1 MVGGQRIK
9 YKNVYD
15 EVAVITSDNTTES
28 CSNTTLASG
37 STVLSQET
45 SSPTWSKRILDPD
58 VQNYINFVMS
68 DIGLSDVGMSDME
81 FQEKILPE
89 MTKLTSSE
97 SMQKLET
104 VKSFKDLLDDTES
117 RSIWRFQ
124 RRKPL
129 RIERNQAFGDH
140 QQSQLLIG
148 GPQFSSDSDDP
159 RDEQM
164 SANKAVQF
172 NELVGNPNTVPIP
185 SSRYKKIL
193 PQGTHEFIDALS
205 DETTEDELK
214 FFEVT
219 QWLNSQVQGFR
230 KSFLIKILTFNLRLF
245 QK

>member
-15 EVAVITSDNTTES
+15 EVSVITTDNTLES

-37 STVLSQET
+37 STLVSSSTQLAT
-45 SSPTWSKRILDPD
+45 SSPAWSKRILDPD

-89 MTKLTSSE
+89 MTKLTTSE

-104 VKSFKDLLDDTES
+104 IKSFKDLMEDTKS

-124 RRKPL
+124 RRKPPNK
-129 RIERNQAFGDH
+129 EGNQH
-140 QQSQLLIG
+140 SQ
-148 GPQFSSDSDDP
+148 PQFSSDSDEVSP
-159 RDEQM
+159 RDEQK
-164 SANKAVQF
+164 SANETARFSEIV
-172 NELVGNPNTVPIP
+172 ENPNTVPIP

-193 PQGTHEFIDALS
+193 PQDTHEFIDALS

-219 QWLNSQVQGFR
+219 QWLNSQVQGFQK
-230 KSFLIKILTFNLRLF
+230 KSYKNS
-245 QK
+245 QV

>member
-104 VKSFKDLLDDTES
+104 VKSFKDLLDDTE
-117 RSIWRFQ
+117 
-124 RRKPL
+124 
-129 RIERNQAFGDH
+129 
-140 QQSQLLIG
+140 
-148 GPQFSSDSDDP
+148 
-159 RDEQM
+159 
-164 SANKAVQF
+164 
-172 NELVGNPNTVPIP
+172 
-185 SSRYKKIL
+185 
-193 PQGTHEFIDALS
+193 
-205 DETTEDELK
+205 
-214 FFEVT
+214 
-219 QWLNSQVQGFR
+219 
-230 KSFLIKILTFNLRLF
+230 
-245 QK
+245 

>member
-1 MVGGQRIK
+1 MVGVQRIK

-15 EVAVITSDNTTES
+15 EVTVITSDNTTES

-45 SSPTWSKRILDPD
+45 SSSPTWSKRILDPD

-89 MTKLTSSE
+89 MAKLTSSE

-129 RIERNQAFGDH
+129 RIERNQNFGDH
-140 QQSQLLIG
+140 QQSRSLIG

-159 RDEQM
+159 RDEQT

-172 NELVGNPNTVPIP
+172 NEHVGNPNTVPIP

-230 KSFLIKILTFNLRLF
+230 KSFLIKILTFSFR
-245 QK
+245 